1 MTSATFP
8 LQKNLFYEDR
18 HQLPA
23 PKWTELANLINSC
36 MDYEPSHRPSF
47 RAVIRDL
54 NSLFTP
60 GRRHVWGKTSRYP
73 LHMCR
78 KWPHPLFCVADY
90 ELLVESDM
98 VPNRTRGFGFPWA
111 SENQEPAQFEERHL
125 IFLKQLGKVSHA
137 NCTTHTV
144 EILH

>member
-1 MTSATFP
+1 MGVYSKALSDFGPFFPKSLDIARLTVSECFQIMLSEANWLLLHNFADVLGYVMLFAIFP

-36 MDYEPSHRPSF
+36 MDYEPLHRPSF

-60 GRRHVWGKTSRYP
+60 GRRPRIK
-73 LHMCR
+73 
-78 KWPHPLFCVADY
+78 KKKK
-90 ELLVESDM
+90 
-98 VPNRTRGFGFPWA
+98 NRTSCQSPNTDQRVLFTSGR
-111 SENQEPAQFEERHL
+111 Q
-125 IFLKQLGKVSHA
+125 IM
-137 NCTTHTV
+137 
-144 EILH
+144 

>member
-1 MTSATFP
+1 MSADFLSP
-8 LQKNLFYEDR
+8 VPLLARVQHAGSDFCSCRLQKNLFYEDR

-60 GRRHVWGKTSRYP
+60 GREK
-73 LHMCR
+73 
-78 KWPHPLFCVADY
+78 K
-90 ELLVESDM
+90 
-98 VPNRTRGFGFPWA
+98 
-111 SENQEPAQFEERHL
+111 
-125 IFLKQLGKVSHA
+125 
-137 NCTTHTV
+137 
-144 EILH
+144 